1 MRRMKTRTENEK
13 QQNQVTDTLNV
24 QLDVNDLAIHGE
36 LISPATIKRT
46 QIFMQIA
53 RRFYWI

>member
-1 MRRMKTRTENEK
+1 MKTRTENEK